1 MPLLL
6 LLCLILTGTVVSPR
20 TAFAQPRG
28 WHLTLLYTADERGE
42 IVPCG

>member
-1 MPLLL
+1 MPLMLF
-6 LLCLILTGTVVSPR
+6 LCLILGGVAVTPRVSP
-20 TAFAQPRG
+20 AEPSG